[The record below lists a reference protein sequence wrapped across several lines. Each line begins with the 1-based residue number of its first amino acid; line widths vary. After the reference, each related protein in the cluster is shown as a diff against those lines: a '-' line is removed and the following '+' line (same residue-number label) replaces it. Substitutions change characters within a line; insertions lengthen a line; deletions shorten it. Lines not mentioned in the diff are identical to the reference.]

1 MQPRFSLVLAALAIS
16 SVAFGQ
22 LTPANFPTGDGA
34 YQIGYAANLNIG
46 DSVVN
51 ITNDGWIAGPINNT
65 GVAGNTAGNICANI
79 YVFDPSEE
87 EISCCACL
95 TTPDGLYSLSV
106 KSDLLSNTLTAAVP
120 NSVVIKLIGSMAST
134 TTGGALTFCDP
145 TGVQEI
151 LPSTPNE
158 INLVVPGLVAWGV
171 TLEGGGSPGAYY
183 PVSSPFV
190 NASNTALT
198 LSHPTGLPNTIPTA
212 APNGYGPGF
221 MNVAGTELNSL
232 TTVCNFIQKQ
242 GSGYGLCSS
251 CALGALAGAKQ

>member
-1 MQPRFSLVLAALAIS
+1 MVLFSWRFSTMQPRFSLVLAALAIS

-51 ITNDGWIAGPINNT
+51 ITNDGWIAGPINST

-120 NSVVIKLIGSMAST
+120 NSV
-134 TTGGALTFCDP
+134 
-145 TGVQEI
+145 
-151 LPSTPNE
+151 
-158 INLVVPGLVAWGV
+158 
-171 TLEGGGSPGAYY
+171 
-183 PVSSPFV
+183 
-190 NASNTALT
+190 
-198 LSHPTGLPNTIPTA
+198 
-212 APNGYGPGF
+212 
-221 MNVAGTELNSL
+221 
-232 TTVCNFIQKQ
+232 
-242 GSGYGLCSS
+242 
-251 CALGALAGAKQ
+251 